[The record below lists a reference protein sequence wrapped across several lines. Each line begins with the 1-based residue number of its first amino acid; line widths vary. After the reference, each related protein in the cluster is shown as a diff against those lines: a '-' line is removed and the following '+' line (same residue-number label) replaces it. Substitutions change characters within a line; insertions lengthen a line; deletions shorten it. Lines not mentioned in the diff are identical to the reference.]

1 MTIETDIHDTSLD
14 RLPPQSLDSEQAVLG
29 GLLVSGDAITR
40 VIDLLEPEHFYR
52 KAHQVIYA
60 AMLDLFDKN
69 EPIDIVTVSQYL
81 KDDGKLENVGGRQYV
96 TDLSLSVATTANL
109 EYYARIV
116 QEKALMR
123 NLIKAGTEI
132 VSTCYEETD
141 ADVAIDRAEHLIF
154 SLAQRR
160 SMQQLIH
167 IKNIVEA
174 SFQRI
179 EQRYENRDSL
189 SGVPSG
195 FYDLDALTSGFQASD
210 LIIVAARPSMG
221 KCLSFDSEIV
231 LSNGSVTTIEDIYR
245 RKDASLLTL
254 GNDLRLSFTKPSA
267 FVDDGIKPV
276 YKVTTRLGRTV
287 ETTLAHPF
295 LTISGWK
302 RLEHISVG
310 TKVAVPRTLPVF
322 GTERM
327 RECEVKLIAYLLGD
341 GCLSNRK
348 ISFTNTNPSIQK
360 DFLEAVSQFGGVN
373 CRFEVRTGR
382 APMFMIRSDAEIV
395 KRRREEFGRL
405 LKLSVQ
411 SKFAS
416 TAEVARSTGITR
428 SLIAQ
433 WQQGK
438 CIPSSKQ
445 FDQLTACLDLD
456 TDKSDELRRN
466 AVRRT
471 NQNPVVPWLQNLG
484 LWGKDAHHK
493 SIPPEVFRLER
504 PQLSLFLNRLF
515 STDGW
520 ATVLTSGQPQLGF
533 ASVSEKLARQ
543 LQHLLLRFGVIAK
556 LRERQ
561 VKYRDGRRRAF
572 QLDITDSKSIEVFAD
587 QIGIFGKELAVA
599 RVRTAIEQR
608 RRQTNCDLIPIEI
621 WQEITLLK
629 GNESWASLARRS
641 NFIDCTNIHV
651 NRRSPSRGRLH
662 SIAKTLN
669 SGRLLNLSQSDIYW
683 DEVVSIEPMGSNQ
696 VYDLTVP
703 ETHNF
708 VANDICVHNTA
719 LCLTIA
725 QHVAIEQKIPVAVF
739 SLEMSKE
746 QLVQR
751 MLCSE
756 ASIDAN
762 RLRTGHL
769 HTNDWTHLAM
779 AMGRLGEAPIFI
791 DDSALLNV
799 LEIRAKARRL
809 KAEMKGLGLIIVD
822 YIQLLQGRKQTDNR
836 VQEVSEISRSLKTL
850 AREIDVPVIAL
861 SQLSRAV
868 EARQNK
874 RPMLSDLR
882 ESGCLTGDSL
892 VFLPDLGVYKPIG
905 SLIGQDGFN
914 VLAMNP
920 ETWRLERRQVTN
932 AFGTG
937 IKPIYRLKT
946 RLGRTIRATAN
957 HKFLTI
963 TGWKRLDEL
972 TTGTRLATPRQLP
985 SQNQATLSHEE
996 LALLGYL
1003 IGDGCT
1009 LACHAIQYTSADLD
1023 LAQHVCKLANTLFS
1037 DSILPRLA
1045 RERNWYQ
1052 VYLSSAFRL
1061 THGKR
1066 NPVSKWLDDLN
1077 VFDLRSYEKF
1087 VPESVFAQ
1095 PNTGIAHFLR
1105 HLWATD
1111 GTISITQRR
1120 IPIAF
1125 YATSSSKLARDVQSL
1140 LLRLSINARVRTVP
1154 QKKGRDQY
1162 HIIITGKNDL
1172 AKFVQ
1177 TIGIQGERKQS
1188 AFQRVIA
1195 HLADRPAN
1203 TNRDV
1208 IPIEAWKSLVEPA
1221 RKALGVSSRQMQA
1234 EMAMSYCGSALFK
1247 SCMSRERAAKVASI
1261 VGSNELLSLS
1271 QSDVYWDEV
1280 ISIEADGEEEVYDLT
1295 VEGLHNFVA
1304 NDIVVHNSIEQDAD
1318 IVMFI
1323 YRDDYYNP
1331 ESERRGEAEIII
1343 AKQRN
1348 GPTGTVDLL
1357 YQSSITR
1364 FLNKVHNQYNNG

>member
-231 LSNGSVTTIEDIYR
+231 LSDGSLTTIEDIYR

-302 RLEHISVG
+302 QLEHISVG
-310 TKVAVPRTLPVF
+310 TKVAVPRTIPVF
-322 GTERM
+322 GTECM

-373 CRFEVRTGR
+373 CR
-382 APMFMIRSDAEIV
+382 S
-395 KRRREEFGRL
+395 
-405 LKLSVQ
+405 
-411 SKFAS
+411 
-416 TAEVARSTGITR
+416 
-428 SLIAQ
+428 
-433 WQQGK
+433 
-438 CIPSSKQ
+438 
-445 FDQLTACLDLD
+445 
-456 TDKSDELRRN
+456 ELRIR
-466 AVRRT
+466 
-471 NQNPVVPWLQNLG
+471 
-484 LWGKDAHHK
+484 GKDAHHK
-493 SIPPEVFRLER
+493 SIPPEIFKLER
-504 PQLSLFLNRLF
+504 TQLALFLNRLF

-520 ATVLTSGQPQLGF
+520 ATVLASGQPQLGF
-533 ASVSEKLARQ
+533 ASVSEKLVRQ

-561 VKYRDGRRRAF
+561 VKYRDGRRQAF

-599 RVRTAIEQR
+599 WVRTAVEQR

-641 NFIDCTNIHV
+641 NVIDCTNIHA

-662 SIAKTLN
+662 SIAKSLN

-683 DEVVSIEPMGSNQ
+683 DEVVSIEPIGSKQ

-725 QHVAIEQKIPVAVF
+725 QHVAIEQKIPVAIF

-779 AMGRLGEAPIFI
+779 AMGRLGEAPVFI

-882 ESGCLTGDSL
+882 ESG
-892 VFLPDLGVYKPIG
+892 
-905 SLIGQDGFN
+905 
-914 VLAMNP
+914 
-920 ETWRLERRQVTN
+920 
-932 AFGTG
+932 
-937 IKPIYRLKT
+937 
-946 RLGRTIRATAN
+946 
-957 HKFLTI
+957 
-963 TGWKRLDEL
+963 
-972 TTGTRLATPRQLP
+972 
-985 SQNQATLSHEE
+985 
-996 LALLGYL
+996 
-1003 IGDGCT
+1003 
-1009 LACHAIQYTSADLD
+1009 
-1023 LAQHVCKLANTLFS
+1023 
-1037 DSILPRLA
+1037 
-1045 RERNWYQ
+1045 
-1052 VYLSSAFRL
+1052 
-1061 THGKR
+1061 
-1066 NPVSKWLDDLN
+1066 
-1077 VFDLRSYEKF
+1077 
-1087 VPESVFAQ
+1087 
-1095 PNTGIAHFLR
+1095 
-1105 HLWATD
+1105 
-1111 GTISITQRR
+1111 
-1120 IPIAF
+1120 
-1125 YATSSSKLARDVQSL
+1125 
-1140 LLRLSINARVRTVP
+1140 
-1154 QKKGRDQY
+1154 
-1162 HIIITGKNDL
+1162 
-1172 AKFVQ
+1172 
-1177 TIGIQGERKQS
+1177 
-1188 AFQRVIA
+1188 
-1195 HLADRPAN
+1195 
-1203 TNRDV
+1203 
-1208 IPIEAWKSLVEPA
+1208 
-1221 RKALGVSSRQMQA
+1221 
-1234 EMAMSYCGSALFK
+1234 
-1247 SCMSRERAAKVASI
+1247 
-1261 VGSNELLSLS
+1261 
-1271 QSDVYWDEV
+1271 
-1280 ISIEADGEEEVYDLT
+1280 
-1295 VEGLHNFVA
+1295 
-1304 NDIVVHNSIEQDAD
+1304 SIEQDAD

-1331 ESERRGEAEIII
+1331 ESERRGEAEVII